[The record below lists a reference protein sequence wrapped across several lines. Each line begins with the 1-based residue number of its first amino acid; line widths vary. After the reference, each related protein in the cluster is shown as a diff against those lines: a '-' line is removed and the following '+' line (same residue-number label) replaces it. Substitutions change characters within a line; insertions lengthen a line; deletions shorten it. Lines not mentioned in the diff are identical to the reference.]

1 MDRIAERYLRFA
13 KVEAAGR
20 SPLYEQWALHVAT
33 SVDTLAFLQG
43 LPVEKQ
49 QPNLLFAAFRHT
61 VGTPKSTVEFDA
73 GLAQHDAAIR
83 ALMLTRSTQTNE
95 PGRCA
100 VLLPA
105 LASIGRKIAL
115 IEVGASAGLCLL
127 MDKYGYD
134 WGSQRLAPVR
144 DDWGYPVF
152 PCEITGKGPL
162 PGTYPEFVWRAGLD
176 LNPIDVHCDEDRKW
190 LEDLVWPEDGDRLAR
205 LQSALRICRR
215 APPQIVRG
223 DLLRDLASLIEQAP
237 AEATVVV
244 YHSAVLNYVMD
255 QALRNEFARNMLASR
270 CVWISNESPLVFP
283 QFLPA
288 ATPQP
293 SGMFLLC
300 ADGHALAWTDPHGAV
315 LQWL

>member
-1 MDRIAERYLRFA
+1 MDRIADRYLRFA

-20 SPLYEQWALHVAT
+20 SPLYEQWALHVAN
-33 SVDTLAFLQG
+33 SLDALAFLQG
-43 LPVEKQ
+43 LPVDKQ
-49 QPNLLFAAFRHT
+49 QPNLLFAAFRHI
-61 VGTPKSTVEFDA
+61 VGVPTSPAEFGA

-105 LASIGRKIAL
+105 LASVRGKIAL

-127 MDKYGYD
+127 MDKYGHD
-134 WGSQRLAPVR
+134 WGGQRLAPCG
-144 DDWGYPVF
+144 DDLGYPVF
-152 PCEITGKGPL
+152 PCTVSGAGSL
-162 PGTYPEFVWRAGLD
+162 PHTYPEIVWRAGLD
-176 LNPIDVHCDEDRKW
+176 LSPIDVHCDEDRKW

-215 APPQIVRG
+215 ASPQIVRG